1 MYCKPEHF
9 KGTKAWRVKL
19 KTDPNFFKHIL
30 SLKKN
35 ANFKLNILKYYCRF
49 EVFI

>member
-30 SLKKN
+30 FLKKN
-35 ANFKLNILKYYCRF
+35 ANFKFLKYYCRL
-49 EVFI
+49 EVLV